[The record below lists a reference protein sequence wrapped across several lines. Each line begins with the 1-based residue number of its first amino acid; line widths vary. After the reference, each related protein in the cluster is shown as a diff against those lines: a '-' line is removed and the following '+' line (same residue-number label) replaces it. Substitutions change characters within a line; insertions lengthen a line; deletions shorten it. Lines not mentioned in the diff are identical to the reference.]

1 MDSMSWL
8 RGEPANLELV
18 SQSDRH
24 GKPLNTVVDKTTG
37 LVRNDPIPSDE
48 ELERFIKTLIASN
61 TRARRCR
68 ENARPCAIS
77 GAQPNLSGPIGI
89 SSSRLNAFWI

>member
-48 ELERFIKTLIASN
+48 ELERF
-61 TRARRCR
+61 
-68 ENARPCAIS
+68 
-77 GAQPNLSGPIGI
+77 
-89 SSSRLNAFWI
+89 